1 MKNNNLLPH
10 GIGSRGNGFVLV
22 LGLALLG
29 MGCTHTTKIKVAP
42 TAQIQSPAAS
52 KIPLHLALILDAGFC
67 TYSHTFERMG
77 DKWVYPFGP
86 ALRAQS
92 VSLCQ
97 QSFQQVTVSTNGVI
111 PPGVDVV
118 LTPEIHRSGYAVG
131 MGGKFMFTMLE
142 QWTLR
147 DRDNRNILWMAT
159 VDGQSA
165 DRRKRVFQQL
175 FDDLNAKSYR
185 AFQDSPEIKRLS
197 SQTR

>member
-1 MKNNNLLPH
+1 
-10 GIGSRGNGFVLV
+10 
-22 LGLALLG
+22 
-29 MGCTHTTKIKVAP
+29 
-42 TAQIQSPAAS
+42 
-52 KIPLHLALILDAGFC
+52 
-67 TYSHTFERMG
+67 
-77 DKWVYPFGP
+77 
-86 ALRAQS
+86 
-92 VSLCQ
+92 
-97 QSFQQVTVSTNGVI
+97 
-111 PPGVDVV
+111 
-118 LTPEIHRSGYAVG
+118 